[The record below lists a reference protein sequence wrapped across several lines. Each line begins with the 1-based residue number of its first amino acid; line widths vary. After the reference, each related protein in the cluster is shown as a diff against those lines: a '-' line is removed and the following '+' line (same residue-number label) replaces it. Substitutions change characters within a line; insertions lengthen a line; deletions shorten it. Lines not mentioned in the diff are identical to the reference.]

1 MKTAIVPMMHPTT
14 ELIGVDSVL
23 KIGILGV
30 GELTEKVVIGLR
42 RSGFGGRVL
51 LSPRNH
57 ERAQQ
62 LAEQWDCEVMAD
74 NQQVV
79 DGADLLVLGV
89 RPEVVDQL
97 SNEVQL
103 RPEQTLVSLVAG
115 LKLAE
120 LQRRFPQARV
130 VRAMLS
136 YAAQINQTTVVITP
150 GGEPHATLLGALG
163 SLVVLNEEEAFELAT
178 VAACMNGWFYFFLS
192 DLQQWFTDKGLSKD
206 QAAQLVMGNLQDCL
220 ASARHQPSASLEA
233 LGSAIATPGTFTAA
247 GLEVLRNKGASQAWR
262 AAADGV
268 LERLH
273 RGGERE

>member
-1 MKTAIVPMMHPTT
+1 MMHPTT

-23 KIGILGV
+23 NIGILGV

-89 RPEVVDQL
+89 RPEVVGQL
-97 SNEVQL
+97 SDEVQL
-103 RPEQTLVSLVAG
+103 SAEQTLVSLVAG
-115 LKLAE
+115 LPLAE

-163 SLVVLNEEEAFELAT
+163 SLIVLDQEEAFELAT

-220 ASARHQPSASLEA
+220 ASARHQPTASLEA

-247 GLEVLRNKGASQAWR
+247 GLEVLRNNRASQAWT
-262 AAADGV
+262 AAADEV

-273 RGGERE
+273 KPLPTGLAKKQ

>member
-1 MKTAIVPMMHPTT
+1 MMHPTT
-14 ELIGVDSVL
+14 ELIGADSVL

-51 LSPRNH
+51 LSARNH
-57 ERAQQ
+57 KRAQQ

-150 GGEPHATLLGALG
+150 GGEPYATLLGALG
-163 SLVVLNEEEAFELAT
+163 SLVVLDEEEAFELAT

-247 GLEVLRNKGASQAWR
+247 GLEVLRNKGATQAWR
-262 AAADGV
+262 EAADEV

-273 RGGERE
+273 KPARL

>member
-1 MKTAIVPMMHPTT
+1 M
-14 ELIGVDSVL
+14 L

-62 LAEQWDCEVMAD
+62 LAEPWDCEVMAD

-79 DGADLLVLGV
+79 EGADLLVLGV

-97 SNEVQL
+97 SAEVQL
-103 RPEQTLVSLVAG
+103 RAGQTLVSLVAG
-115 LKLAE
+115 LKMAE
-120 LQRRFPQARV
+120 LQRCFPQARV

-136 YAAQINQTTVVITP
+136 YAAQINQTTVVLTP

-163 SLVVLNEEEAFELAT
+163 SLVVLDEEEAFELAT
-178 VAACMNGWFYFFLS
+178 VAACMNGWFYFFLN
-192 DLQQWFTDKGLSKD
+192 DLQQWFTDKGLSQE

-233 LGSAIATPGTFTAA
+233 LGRAIATPGTFTAA
-247 GLEVLRNKGASQAWR
+247 GLEVLDNKGATQAWT
-262 AAADGV
+262 AAADEV
-268 LERLH
+268 FERLH
-273 RGGERE
+273 K

>member
-1 MKTAIVPMMHPTT
+1 MMASTT

-42 RSGFGGRVL
+42 RSGFEGRVL
-51 LSPRNH
+51 LSPRNQ

-62 LAEQWDCEVMAD
+62 LAKQWNCEVRAD

-89 RPEVVDQL
+89 RPEVVQQL
-97 SNEVQL
+97 SDEVQL

-115 LKLAE
+115 LKLVE
-120 LQRRFPQARV
+120 LQRRFPRARV

-136 YAAQINQTTVVITP
+136 YAAQINQTTVVVTP

-163 SLVVLNEEEAFELAT
+163 SLVVLDEEEAFELAT

-192 DLQQWFTDKGLSKD
+192 DLQQWFTDKGLSRE

-220 ASARHQPSASLEA
+220 ASARHQPSAGLEA
-233 LGSAIATPGTFTAA
+233 LGRAIATPGTFTAA
-247 GLEVLRNKGASQAWR
+247 GLEVLRDKGATQAWR
-262 AAADGV
+262 EAADEV
-268 LERLH
+268 LLRLH
-273 RGGERE
+273 KPARL

>member
-1 MKTAIVPMMHPTT
+1 MMHPTT
-14 ELIGVDSVL
+14 ELIGAESVL

-30 GELTEKVVIGLR
+30 GELTEKLVIGLR
-42 RSGFGGRVL
+42 RSGFCGRLL

-150 GGEPHATLLGALG
+150 GGEPYATLLGALG
-163 SLVVLNEEEAFELAT
+163 SLVVLDEEEAFELAT

-220 ASARHQPSASLEA
+220 ASARHQPSASLEG

-247 GLEVLRNKGASQAWR
+247 GLEVLRHRGATQAWR
-262 AAADGV
+262 EAADEV
-268 LERLH
+268 LEQLHKPARL
-273 RGGERE
+273 

>member
-1 MKTAIVPMMHPTT
+1 MMASTT

-42 RSGFGGRVL
+42 RSGFEGRVL
-51 LSPRNH
+51 LSPRNQ

-62 LAEQWDCEVMAD
+62 LAKQWNCEVRAD

-89 RPEVVDQL
+89 RPEVVQQL
-97 SNEVQL
+97 SDEVQL

-115 LKLAE
+115 LKLVE
-120 LQRRFPQARV
+120 LQRRFPRARV

-136 YAAQINQTTVVITP
+136 YAAQINQTTVVVTP

-163 SLVVLNEEEAFELAT
+163 SLVVLDEEEAFELAT

-192 DLQQWFTDKGLSKD
+192 DLQQ
-206 QAAQLVMGNLQDCL
+206 
-220 ASARHQPSASLEA
+220 LEA
-233 LGSAIATPGTFTAA
+233 LGRAIATPGTFTAA
-247 GLEVLRNKGASQAWR
+247 GLEVLRDKGATQAWR
-262 AAADGV
+262 EAADEV

-273 RGGERE
+273 KPARL

>member
-1 MKTAIVPMMHPTT
+1 MMHPTT
-14 ELIGVDSVL
+14 ELTGVDSVL

-57 ERAQQ
+57 QRAQQ

-103 RPEQTLVSLVAG
+103 RPEQSLVSLVAG

-120 LQRRFPQARV
+120 LQRCFPQARV

-136 YAAQINQTTVVITP
+136 YAAQINQTTVVVTP
-150 GGEPHATLLGALG
+150 GGETHATLLGALG
-163 SLVVLNEEEAFELAT
+163 SLVVLDEEEAFELAT

-192 DLQQWFTDKGLSKD
+192 DLQQWFTDKGLSND

-247 GLEVLRNKGASQAWR
+247 GLAVLRNKDATQAWR
-262 AAADGV
+262 EAADEV

-273 RGGERE
+273 KPARL

>member
-1 MKTAIVPMMHPTT
+1 MMHSTT
-14 ELIGVDSVL
+14 ELIGADSVL

-42 RSGFGGRVL
+42 RSEFGGRVL

-57 ERAQQ
+57 QRAQQ

-115 LKLAE
+115 LKLTE

-136 YAAQINQTTVVITP
+136 YAAQINQATVVVTP

-163 SLVVLNEEEAFELAT
+163 SLVVLDEEEAFELAT
-178 VAACMNGWFYFFLS
+178 VAACMSGWFYFFLS

-220 ASARHQPSASLEA
+220 ASARHQPSASLAA

-247 GLEVLRNKGASQAWR
+247 GLEVLRNNGATQAWR
-262 AAADGV
+262 EAADEV

-273 RGGERE
+273 KPARL